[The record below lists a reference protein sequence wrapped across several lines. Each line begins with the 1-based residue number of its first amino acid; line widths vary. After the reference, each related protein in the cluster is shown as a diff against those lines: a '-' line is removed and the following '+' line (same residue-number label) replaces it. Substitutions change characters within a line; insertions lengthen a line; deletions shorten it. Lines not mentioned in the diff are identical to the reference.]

1 MSDAVPPRSAPPAT
15 AVITVTHD
23 SSRAV
28 DGWIDALEGTG
39 LREKLELCVVDSGSS
54 PAERAFLSRRVA
66 PRVNSLLMRPNL
78 GYGRCSNLGAAATR
92 GETLLFAN
100 PDTRVRSLPECIRDG
115 QPLGGVVLGAV
126 NRWDGLEVPTG
137 FRNMPSAAWEARQL
151 LLGRFSRAYRP
162 VWSDP
167 AWVSGAALAISR
179 ADFEQLH
186 GFSPEIFLYFE
197 DADLCARHR
206 KRGGIVAIDRHFV
219 VEHKPGLSTL
229 NSTDLDGVSRWSG
242 RIFAAR
248 HCGRMQAV
256 ALYTLLACYYVPRR
270 VALTLLR
277 NVSGSGA
284 STPVIQMALDLL
296 WPRRI
301 LRRLDAPYSPST
313 GARP

>member
-1 MSDAVPPRSAPPAT
+1 MSDTVPQPSAAPSA
-15 AVITVTHD
+15 AVITVTHN
-23 SSRAV
+23 SSRAIE
-28 DGWIDALEGTG
+28 GWIDALEGTG
-39 LREKLELCVVDSGSS
+39 LRDKVELCVVDSGSS

-66 PRVNSLLMRPNL
+66 PRIDSLLMSPNL

-92 GETLLFAN
+92 AEILLFAN
-100 PDTRVRSLPECIRDG
+100 PDTRVRSLPECIRKG
-115 QPLGGVVLGAV
+115 QPLDGVVLGAV
-126 NRWDGLEVPTG
+126 NRCNGLEVPTG
-137 FRNMPSAAWEARQL
+137 FRNMPSAAWEGRQL

-162 VWSDP
+162 VWSNP
-167 AWVSGAALAISR
+167 AWVSGAALVISR
-179 ADFEQLH
+179 ADFEHLH

-206 KRGGIVAIDRHFV
+206 KRGGIVAIDRHFA
-219 VEHKPGLSTL
+219 VEHKPGMST
-229 NSTDLDGVSRWSG
+229 STSADLDGVSRWSG

-277 NVSGSGA
+277 RVRGRGD

-296 WPRRI
+296 WPRRV
-301 LRRLDAPYSPST
+301 LRRLQAPYSPST
-313 GARP
+313 EARP